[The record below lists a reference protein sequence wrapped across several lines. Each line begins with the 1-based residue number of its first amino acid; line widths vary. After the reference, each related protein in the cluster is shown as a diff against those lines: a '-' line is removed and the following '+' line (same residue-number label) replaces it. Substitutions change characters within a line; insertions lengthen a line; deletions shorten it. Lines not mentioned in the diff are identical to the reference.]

1 MRLMFTRRHML
12 ALSALAVAVPAR
24 ANALP
29 PALQEAMTAFS
40 GGTTWRQGRVTL
52 DIAPL
57 VENGNAVPVMVR
69 VQSAM
74 TPADHVRAIA
84 VFTER
89 NPQPDVAVFHL
100 VPHAGKAEVATRMRL
115 ATTQHVWALARMGD
129 ESVWAQRVEVIVT
142 LASCIEGD

>member
-1 MRLMFTRRHML
+1 MLTRRHML
-12 ALSALAVAVPAR
+12 ASTALAIAAPAQG
-24 ANALP
+24 NALP
-29 PALQEAMTAFS
+29 LALQETIAAFT
-40 GGTTWRQGRVTL
+40 GGSTWRQGRVTL

-57 VENGNAVPVMVR
+57 VENGNAVPVVVR

-74 TPADHVRAIA
+74 TSADHVRAIA
-84 VFTER
+84 LFAER

-100 VPHAGKAEVATRMRL
+100 GAHAGKAEIATRMRL

-129 ESVWAQRVEVIVT
+129 DSVWAQRFEVIVT

>member
-1 MRLMFTRRHML
+1 MRLMLTRRHML
-12 ALSALAVAVPAR
+12 AVTALAVAVPAR
-24 ANALP
+24 ADTLT
-29 PALQEAMTAFS
+29 PALQDAMTAFT
-40 GGTTWRQGRVTL
+40 GGASWRQGRVVL

-57 VENGNAVPVMVR
+57 VENGNAVPVTVR

-84 VFTER
+84 IFTER

-100 VPHAGKAEVATRMRL
+100 GPHAGKAEVATRMRL
-115 ATTQHVWALARMGD
+115 ATTQHVWALARMGND
-129 ESVWAQRVEVIVT
+129 SVWAQRFEVIVT